1 MKKSLLALAVAAAL
15 PAFAQAQT
23 SVSLYGSLDMSLE
36 SVNGDANG
44 GVNGNSDLKVTDGV
58 WSQSRIGFQGSE
70 DLGGGTKAIFQFEHR
85 FRPDT
90 GTQTSA
96 GASGTAVTGA
106 FWQGQSWVG
115 LAGGFG
121 EIKLGR
127 QYTPIF
133 RAMLPGDTT
142 GYSWYNNQVGLA
154 GTRVRFGNEI
164 EYKSPSLGGFTLYG
178 AFAPGGGNAD
188 NIQESADA
196 KAGDTVGLA
205 GVGKFGPVS
214 FGVGYHNI
222 KENAAGDKRTELGA
236 SLGGK
241 IGPIGLG
248 LTYANRNP
256 SGDNNNTKA
265 FGFTASGAFGA
276 GTVYLSLTQTNP
288 DGDNNNNMGLGLTY
302 SHGLTKRTFMYASLG
317 YNKQQTAGDDVKPR
331 AIALGV
337 RHFF

>member
-1 MKKSLLALAVAAAL
+1 MKKSLVALAVAAAL
-15 PAFAQAQT
+15 PAVAFAQT
-23 SVSLYGSLDMSLE
+23 NIVLNGSLDMSLE
-36 SVNGDANG
+36 SVNDDANG
-44 GVNGNSDLKVTDGV
+44 GNGSDLKLTNGI
-58 WSQSRIGFQGSE
+58 WAGSRFAIVGTE
-70 DLGGGTKAIFQFEHR
+70 ELGGGLKAIFNIEHR
-85 FRPDT
+85 LAPDT
-90 GTQTSA
+90 GTVTSGATFWA
-96 GASGTAVTGA
+96 GQA
-106 FWQGQSWVG
+106 WVG
-115 LAGGFG
+115 LQGGFG
-121 EIKLGR
+121 AVRMGR

-133 RAMLPGDTT
+133 RALIVADTT

-222 KENAAGDKRTELGA
+222 KENAAGDKRTELGLG
-236 SLGGK
+236 LGGK
-241 IGPIGLG
+241 LGPIGLG